1 MNLTC
6 PNCRSDNTQKLSLA
20 VEGGTFSSKATTVGI
35 GATGG
40 GAGLMAAST
49 SGSSTSTLA
58 QKHAAPEKWPVI
70 SGGIGIV
77 AVSWVASLFAG
88 HWAFL
93 FGCGLTA
100 ILAIFGWKYNFK
112 DYPRE
117 LAEWNA
123 QYLCL
128 RCSEVFTPGAG
139 KGETTALEAEL
150 AA

>member
-1 MNLTC
+1 MDLAC

-20 VEGGTFSSKATTVGI
+20 VEGGTFSSNATTVGV

-49 SGSSTSTLA
+49 SGSSTSMLA

-70 SGGIGIV
+70 SGGIGII
-77 AVSWVASLFAG
+77 AVSWIASLFLG
-88 HWAFL
+88 NWAFL
-93 FGCGLTA
+93 SGCGLAA

-112 DYPRE
+112 DYRRE

-123 QYLCL
+123 KYLCM
-128 RCSEVFTPGAG
+128 RCSGVFTPGGGPAD
-139 KGETTALEAEL
+139 ADAEI